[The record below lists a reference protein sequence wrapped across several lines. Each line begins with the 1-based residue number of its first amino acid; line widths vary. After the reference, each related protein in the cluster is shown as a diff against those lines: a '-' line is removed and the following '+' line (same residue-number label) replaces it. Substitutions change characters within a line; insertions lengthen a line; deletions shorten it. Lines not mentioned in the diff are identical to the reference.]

1 MALHNWFIP
10 HKQTHQKAK
19 LLSWQS
25 LAIYVLLF
33 IFLQVGFSIVSYT
46 KPGILGVT
54 ANIDQKTVIDLTN
67 QERVKMGLSPVEENI
82 ALDKAAQLKAQN
94 MFTENYWAHFSP
106 SGKSPWDFIL
116 GSGYKFTYAGEN
128 LAKNFYSANEVVVA
142 WMNSPTHRENL
153 LNNKYRDIGVAVAE
167 GVLNGQKT
175 VLVVQEFGTTVVPPA
190 LAQGSDQPTVTVS
203 GEKLPVSRQ
212 EYNSQPMLVTPSVAG
227 DSTIRTLFDPYVV
240 YRVLGVSVIS
250 FLGVL
255 LMLDLVIL
263 KRRGVLRIGSYHLA
277 HFALLSVSLTTILH
291 SGPGAIL

>member
-1 MALHNWFIP
+1 MAFHHWFIP

-19 LLSWQS
+19 LLSWQG
-25 LAIYVLLF
+25 LAVYALLF
-33 IFLQVGFSIVSYT
+33 IMLQVSFSIIGYT
-46 KPGILGVT
+46 KPGVLGVT
-54 ANIDQKTVIDLTN
+54 SNIDQKTVIDLTN
-67 QERVKMGLSPVEENI
+67 QERAKNGLPPVEENS
-82 ALDKAAQLKAQN
+82 ALDKAAELKAQN
-94 MFTENYWAHFSP
+94 MFAENYWAHFSP

-153 LNNKYRDIGVAVAE
+153 LNDKYRDIGVAVAE
-167 GVLNGQKT
+167 GVMNGQKT
-175 VLVVQEFGTTVVPPA
+175 VLVVQEFGTTVIPPT
-190 LAQGSDQPTVTVS
+190 LAQGSNQPTVAIS
-203 GEKLPVSRQ
+203 GENLPVPRQ
-212 EYNSQPMLVTPSVAG
+212 EYNAQPMLVASSVAG
-227 DSTIRTLFDPYVV
+227 NSAIRPLFDPYVV

-263 KRRGVLRIGSYHLA
+263 KRRGVLRISSYHLA
-277 HFALLSVSLTTILH
+277 HFALLSVSLTAILH